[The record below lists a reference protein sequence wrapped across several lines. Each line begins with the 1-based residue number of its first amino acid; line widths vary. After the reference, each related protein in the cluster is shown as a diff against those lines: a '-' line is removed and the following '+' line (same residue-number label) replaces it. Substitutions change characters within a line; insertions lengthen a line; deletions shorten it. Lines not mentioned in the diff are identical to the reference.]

1 VFVALDATY
10 LVDPH
15 PSGIAI
21 YSREL
26 LEGLARSHPGD
37 QFLHFYRLK
46 QYRRSMPA
54 AFPNVRKRLLLPPI
68 PSTAP
73 WRQPDVFHA
82 LNQRVDSHPAR
93 HVISTFHDL
102 FVMTGEYSSADF
114 RARFTTQAR
123 HAAERSDLIITVSEF
138 TRDQVVSCLNV
149 DRERIRVVPHGVHL
163 PDDPAPLDRRER
175 FILCVGALQVR
186 KNVIR
191 LIQAFERLP
200 ARVVSGWKLVL
211 AGSTAGFG
219 AAEIVACTEQSSAS
233 SQIQLR
239 GYVTAA
245 ELKDLYQRALIFAF
259 PSLDEGFGIPVLEAM
274 ANGIPVLTSNR
285 SALPQVVGDAAV
297 LTDPYD
303 LDGISHALGG
313 LIENESLRAKLR
325 VLGLERARLFPW
337 ERTVQATYAV
347 YEELQNEKLIRA

>member
-1 VFVALDATY
+1 VA
-10 LVDPH
+10 
-15 PSGIAI
+15 
-21 YSREL
+21 R
-26 LEGLARSHPGD
+26 
-37 QFLHFYRLK
+37 
-46 QYRRSMPA
+46 
-54 AFPNVRKRLLLPPI
+54 
-68 PSTAP
+68 
-73 WRQPDVFHA
+73 
-82 LNQRVDSHPAR
+82 
-93 HVISTFHDL
+93 
-102 FVMTGEYSSADF
+102 
-114 RARFTTQAR
+114 
-123 HAAERSDLIITVSEF
+123 
-138 TRDQVVSCLNV
+138 
-149 DRERIRVVPHGVHL
+149 
-163 PDDPAPLDRRER
+163 
-175 FILCVGALQVR
+175 
-186 KNVIR
+186 
-191 LIQAFERLP
+191 
-200 ARVVSGWKLVL
+200 
-211 AGSTAGFG
+211 
-219 AAEIVACTEQSSAS
+219 TEQSSAS